1 MNKKKNK
8 KLSKVCYLDQYH
20 IEKLLISWNKKHK
33 KTSNIYKI
41 GPDVSFSSYT
51 KTMSHFWNRC
61 VNFCWTETKRSEKMI
76 WVDKGLLE
84 CISTCYTT
92 TTTNRQN
99 EFFPALLTTYINH
112 YLYIF
117 FYFNIHQYI
126 HKTAHIKTPNNQSN
140 PFVPSTC

>member
-1 MNKKKNK
+1 MLSGSVSYRKTFDFLKKKNT
-8 KLSKVCYLDQYH
+8 
-20 IEKLLISWNKKHK
+20 K
-33 KTSNIYKI
+33 KTSIIYKI

-92 TTTNRQN
+92 TTTNRKN

-140 PFVPSTC
+140 PLCPLNMLKNNYCDSEF